1 MGGLVTAV
9 DLARVQ
15 FALTAN
21 VHFLFVVLTLGLTP
35 MIAIMQT
42 RYVLTGRA
50 VHLTMTRY
58 WGQLYVVN
66 YGLGIVTGLV
76 MEFQFGLAWTGVNR
90 VAGQVFGAP
99 LALETII
106 AFFAEAT
113 FLGIWIFG
121 WGTLPKVVHLVSFYL
136 VTITAY
142 ASAVFVMVANG
153 FLQHP
158 VGYVLRDGTARVT
171 DLRALFGNPEAV
183 GALRHLVPAALMLGG
198 MVVAGISAWQLRRRP
213 DDTDVFLRSLRIGV
227 LVGLAGAFFTFL
239 YGWAQLDYLRTDQPG
254 KVDAIMASK
263 GTGTVTDRPPGWI
276 SVPFSIMQQ
285 FGEYSTY
292 LGLFLL
298 PFLVRRWIVRR
309 RLLLSVM
316 TWWIPLP
323 FVAVVCGW
331 LVREVGRQPWAVY
344 GVLRTADA
352 TSLPTGQVAVSLA
365 VFGVVVVG
373 LAVTNWL
380 VLLMLARRGPH
391 RLALGRVLGDDEP
404 VAAAEP
410 AVV

>member
-1 MGGLVTAV
+1 MSAV
-9 DLARVQ
+9 DLARAQ
-15 FALTAN
+15 FALTAT

-35 MIAIMQT
+35 LIAVMQT

-50 VHLTMTRY
+50 VHLAMTRY

-99 LALETII
+99 LALETMV

-121 WGTLPKVVHLVSFYL
+121 WGALPKVAHLVSFYL

-142 ASAVFVMVANG
+142 ASAVFIMVANG

-158 VGYVLRDGTARVT
+158 VGYVLRGGEARIT
-171 DLRALFGNPEAV
+171 DLGALFTNPEAV

-198 MVVAGISAWQLRRRP
+198 MVVAGISAWHLRKRP
-213 DDTDVFLRSLRIGV
+213 DDTDVFLRSWRIGV
-227 LVGLAGAFFTFL
+227 VVGVVGAFLTFL
-239 YGWAQLDYLRTDQPG
+239 FGWAQLDYLRLDQPG
-254 KVDAIMASK
+254 KVAAMVPSSDTAPVA
-263 GTGTVTDRPPGWI
+263 DRPPGWI
-276 SVPFSIMQQ
+276 AGPFLFMEQ
-285 FGEYSTY
+285 FGEFSTY

-298 PFLVRRWIVRR
+298 PFLIRRWVVRR
-309 RLLLSVM
+309 RILLAVM

-331 LVREVGRQPWAVY
+331 LVREIGRQPWVIF

-352 TSLPTGQVAVSLA
+352 TDLSTTQVAVSLA
-365 VFGVVVVG
+365 VFGTVVVG

-380 VLLMLARRGPH
+380 VLLTLARRGPY
-391 RLALGRVLGDDEP
+391 RMALGRTLGADEP
-404 VAAAEP
+404 AALSP
-410 AVV
+410 RSPQWT

>member
-1 MGGLVTAV
+1 MTAV

-35 MIAIMQT
+35 LIAVMQT

-50 VHLTMTRY
+50 VHLAMTRY

-99 LALETII
+99 LAMETMV

-121 WGTLPKVVHLVSFYL
+121 WGTLPKVVHLASFYL

-142 ASAVFVMVANG
+142 ASAVFVLVANG

-158 VGYVLRDGTARVT
+158 VGYVMRGGEARIT
-171 DLRALFGNPEAV
+171 DLGALFANPEAV
-183 GALRHLVPAALMLGG
+183 GALRHLLPAALMLGG
-198 MVVAGISAWQLRRRP
+198 MVVAGISAWHLRKRP
-213 DDTDVFLRSLRIGV
+213 DDTDVFLRSWRIGV
-227 LVGLAGAFFTFL
+227 VVGLVGAFLTFMF
-239 YGWAQLDYLRTDQPG
+239 GWAQLDYLKLDQPG
-254 KVDAIMASK
+254 KVDAIMPSK
-263 GTGTVTDRPPGWI
+263 GGAPVADRPPGWLG
-276 SVPFSIMQQ
+276 VPFSIMQQ

-298 PFLVRRWIVRR
+298 PFLIRRWVVRR
-309 RLLLSVM
+309 RILLRVM

-331 LVREVGRQPWAVY
+331 LVREVGRQPWVIY

-352 TSLPTGQVAVSLA
+352 TSLSTGQVAVSLA
-365 VFGVVVVG
+365 LFGTLVVG
-373 LAVTNWL
+373 LAVTNWC
-380 VLLMLARRGPH
+380 VLLTLARRGP
-391 RLALGRVLGDDEP
+391 RRMALGRTLAADEP
-404 VAAAEP
+404 APVVP